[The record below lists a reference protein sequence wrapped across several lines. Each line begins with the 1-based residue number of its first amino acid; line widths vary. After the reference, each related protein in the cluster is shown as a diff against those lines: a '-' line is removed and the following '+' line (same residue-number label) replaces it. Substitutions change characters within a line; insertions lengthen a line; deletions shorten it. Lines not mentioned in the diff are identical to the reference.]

1 MATSFLPYEPVQ
13 DFLLPPSP
21 SEWLPEDHLAYF
33 VIEVIDRLDLQ
44 IFYARYEGDGRRNQ
58 PFDPAMLV
66 KVLVY
71 GYATGVFSSRKIA
84 RKLYEDV
91 AFRMVGAG
99 NFPSHRTICDFR
111 LRHLP
116 ELKELFVQVVRLAKE
131 LGMVKLGMIGLDGTK
146 IKANASKHKA
156 MSYGR
161 MREEEVKLKQEI
173 EALLERARAT
183 DAQEDVRLGVD
194 QTEQELP
201 QELRRRE
208 VRLAKIQA
216 ARARLEQRQ
225 AEADQ
230 ERGRHPDDQQRRG
243 GGAGRPFKQPF
254 GEPEPKAQDNFT
266 DPESRIMKMGTAF
279 EQGYNAQAAVDADSQ
294 LIIANGLTPNAADNG
309 ELLPMIE
316 AVENKLR
323 QLPQR
328 VLADSGY
335 RSEQAF
341 VALEQMGVEALVA
354 LGREGKNRTA
364 IDRERYPA
372 SARMAERLA
381 SAEGQGHYRRRKVIP
396 EPVFGWIKHIIGF
409 RQFSF
414 RGLTKVSGEWNLVCL
429 AINVRRMRVLQGI

>member
-1 MATSFLPYEPVQ
+1 MQ

-44 IFYARYEGDGRRNQ
+44 SFYARYEGDGRRNQ
-58 PFDPAMLV
+58 PFDRAMLV

-91 AFRMVGAG
+91 AFRMLGAG

-111 LRHLP
+111 LRYLP

-131 LGMVKLGMIGLDGTK
+131 LGMVELGMIGLDGTK

-216 ARARLEQRQ
+216 AKARLEQRQ

-316 AVENKLR
+316 AVENNLG

>member
-1 MATSFLPYEPVQ
+1 MQ
-13 DFLLPPSP
+13 DFLLSPSP

-44 IFYARYEGDGRRNQ
+44 SFYARYEGDGRRNQ

-91 AFRMVGAG
+91 AFRMLGAG

-131 LGMVKLGMIGLDGTK
+131 LGMVELGMIGLDGTK

-216 ARARLEQRQ
+216 AKARLEQRQ

-316 AVENKLR
+316 AVENNLG
-323 QLPQR
+323 QPQR

-414 RGLTKVSGEWNLVCL
+414 RGLTKVSGEWNLVCV